1 MNAFSSLYQSS
12 VQAGHYIGFRTAMRV
27 SVANAMKQLW
37 CTANLAPI
45 VTFAT
50 GIVAGL
56 LIPSGDWPA
65 ITTAILAG
73 VVLHEAVKAIDRKC
87 ERM

>member
-1 MNAFSSLYQSS
+1 MDAFSSLYQSS

-27 SVANAMKQLW
+27 WVAKAMKQLW

-56 LIPSGDWPA
+56 LIPSEDWPV
-65 ITTAILAG
+65 ITTVILVG
-73 VVLHEAVKAIDRKC
+73 VVLRRVVKAIDRKC
-87 ERM
+87 ER